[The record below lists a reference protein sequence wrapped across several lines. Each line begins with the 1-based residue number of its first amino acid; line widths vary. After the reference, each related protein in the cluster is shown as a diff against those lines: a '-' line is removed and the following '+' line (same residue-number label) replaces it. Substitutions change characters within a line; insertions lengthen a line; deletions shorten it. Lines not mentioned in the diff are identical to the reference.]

1 MWESIR
7 NSPVIDVLDILIV
20 AYLLYRL
27 IVFIKDTRVIQMFVG
42 LGLLLL
48 LSFVASTM
56 GMIVVGRIIGTLQ
69 TVWVIAFIII
79 FQPEMRAA
87 LTNLGLRRGLG
98 LFGNVA
104 EIPAEEELL
113 EAVRMLS
120 KRGLGALIV
129 IEREVRLN
137 NWIRKGVPL
146 DAEITAATLEAI
158 FTVPGPLHDGAVVIS
173 QGKIAAAAVI
183 LPITER
189 AELGYVLGTRHR
201 AAIGMSEQSDAIV
214 IVVSEETRAIS
225 VVVDGAIKRGLSLD
239 DLHTELERI
248 QLRQSGRRRKDEPRK
263 AGAKKAGA
271 MKSEAT
277 PSVSPEV
284 AAAPAGPSPGQSP
297 S

>member
-1 MWESIR
+1 MWENIAS
-7 NSPVIDVLDILIV
+7 SPIIDILDILIV

-48 LSFVASTM
+48 LSFVASSL

-79 FQPEMRAA
+79 FQPELRAA

-98 LFGNVA
+98 LFSA
-104 EIPAEEELL
+104 AEEIPQEDEIRD
-113 EAVRMLS
+113 AVLRMA

-137 NWIRKGVPL
+137 NWIKKGVHL
-146 DAEITAATLEAI
+146 DADITAATLEAI
-158 FTVPGPLHDGAVVIS
+158 FTVPGPLHDGAVIIS

-189 AELGYVLGTRHR
+189 TELGYVLGTRHR
-201 AAIGMSEQSDAIV
+201 AAIGMSEQNDAIV
-214 IVVSEETRAIS
+214 IVVSEETRAVS
-225 VVVDGAIKRGLSLD
+225 VVVDGEIKRGLTPD
-239 DLHTELERI
+239 DLRAELEHI
-248 QLRQSGRRRKDEPRK
+248 QLRKSGRKRRKAD
-263 AGAKKAGA
+263 KKATDKA
-271 MKSEAT
+271 SSEQPVEPT
-277 PSVSPEV
+277 TR
-284 AAAPAGPSPGQSP
+284 
-297 S
+297 

>member
-1 MWESIR
+1 MWENIA
-7 NSPVIDVLDILIV
+7 NSPIIDFLDIIIV

-48 LSFVASTM
+48 LSFMASSL

-79 FQPEMRAA
+79 FQPELRAA

-98 LFGNVA
+98 LFSNEA
-104 EIPAEEELL
+104 EIPHEEEML
-113 EAVRMLS
+113 EAVRKMA

-137 NWIRKGVPL
+137 NWIKKGVSL
-146 DAEITAATLEAI
+146 DADITAATLEAI
-158 FTVPGPLHDGAVVIS
+158 FTVPGPLHDGAVILS

-189 AELGYVLGTRHR
+189 EELGYVLGTRHR
-201 AAIGMSEQSDAIV
+201 AAIGMSEQCDAIV

-225 VVVDGAIKRGLSLD
+225 VVVDGEIKRGLSLED
-239 DLHTELERI
+239 VRTELERI
-248 QLRQSGRRRKDEPRK
+248 QLRKTGRKRRKIDDVTSEPTSDT
-263 AGAKKAGA
+263 A
-271 MKSEAT
+271 AT
-277 PSVSPEV
+277 
-284 AAAPAGPSPGQSP
+284 
-297 S
+297 

>member
-1 MWESIR
+1 MWEALTS
-7 NSPVIDVLDILIV
+7 SVLIDVLDILIV

-42 LGLLLL
+42 LAFLLV
-48 LSFVASTM
+48 LSYVSSAL

-79 FQPEMRAA
+79 FQPELRAA
-87 LTNLGLRRGLG
+87 LTNLGLRRG
-98 LFGNVA
+98 FGFFQATA

-113 EAVRMLS
+113 QAVARMS

-137 NWIRKGVPL
+137 NWIKKGVRM
-146 DAEITAATLEAI
+146 DAEITAAAIEAV
-158 FTVPGPLHDGAVVIS
+158 FTVPGPLHDGAVIIS

-189 AELGYVLGTRHR
+189 EELGYVLGTRHR
-201 AAIGMSEQSDAIV
+201 AALGISEQSDAIV

-225 VVVDGAIKRGLSLD
+225 VAHGGEIRRGLTPE
-239 DLHTELERI
+239 DLRAEIERI
-248 QLRQSGRRRKDEPRK
+248 FLRQTGGGGRRRRK
-263 AGAKKAGA
+263 ADRA
-271 MKSEAT
+271 SEAAGEN
-277 PSVSPEV
+277 P
-284 AAAPAGPSPGQSP
+284 AAG
-297 S
+297 